1 MSEQTVLLP
10 DIKYFVEKIVEEV
23 AESKVAGIDM
33 HIDVPVGDRRCML
46 WLKVKLE

>member
-23 AESKVAGIDM
+23 AESSVAGIDL
-33 HIDVPVGDRRCML
+33 HVEVPIGGKRCVL
-46 WLKVKLE
+46 WLKVKVE